1 MLLIWLDTET
11 ADLDPLKHAVLEL
24 AVGIADLA
32 APFDLKTMDR
42 FVLRYTDSHTYGML
56 CGEPG
61 SEIAGLGMDNGPC
74 AACNFSLEA
83 RAMHEKS
90 GLLAECARSPTT
102 MGEVEAHLLTLIEG
116 EPERGDDKPTL
127 AGSTVHF
134 DRGFLRVAAP
144 RFTARLSHRHYDVS
158 AVKLFCESLGMPRIP
173 KAQAHRALEDV
184 AESVDHAQRCVLW
197 LLGER
202 PKRGLVP
209 LGGLERVGGEP

>member
-116 EPERGDDKPTL
+116 EPERGDDKP
-127 AGSTVHF
+127 
-134 DRGFLRVAAP
+134 
-144 RFTARLSHRHYDVS
+144 
-158 AVKLFCESLGMPRIP
+158 